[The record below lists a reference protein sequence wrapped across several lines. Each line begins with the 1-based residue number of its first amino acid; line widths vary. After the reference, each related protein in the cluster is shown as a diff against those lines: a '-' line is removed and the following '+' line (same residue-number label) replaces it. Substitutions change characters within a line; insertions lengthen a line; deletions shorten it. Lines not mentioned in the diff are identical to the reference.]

1 MGGAVE
7 PLDTNAMGS
16 VVRYGLV
23 ANSLVHEAIGD
34 LLVYVVLGVQHDP
47 RVRHGR

>member
-7 PLDTNAMGS
+7 PLDTSAMGS

-23 ANSLVHEAIGD
+23 ANSLVHEATGD
-34 LLVYVVLGVQHDP
+34 LLLYIILGVQHDP
-47 RVRHGR
+47 RVRRGR